1 MCSCQ
6 YLVLWRLDY
15 LISRTFFAPVLR
27 ELSSSRP
34 YPGTE
39 AAKRKPVGSCFR
51 GFLGVSGMAL
61 FWPPEPSGNQ
71 VKLNKHAGRG
81 ASGIPQKQTNVQM
94 GRGAGSPP
102 GAAFHA
108 AGSLPLRYQHEPLQP
123 LRAPKTD
130 TEARW
135 PSSTT
140 STRRTRASN
149 EATLPALREVARQAK
164 SPRSRPAPD
173 QSSTRSEATRSPA
186 HDVAKRRR
194 APALPQ
200 RPEQGQRKP
209 RSFRCSAKKGCGS
222 EALLPPCFSS
232 TRSKAANSPAR
243 EATNESDS
251 RCSKPTTAK
260 RRRTGGPSQIKISPE
275 SPLSGQQ
282 GQFALAVLGFV
293 HRTST
298 ARQTPTAHLRT
309 SRNCA
314 MINPCTRNERTRS
327 LRVANFDIA
336 SCKLRVHS
344 STRLALSCHGEFRLA
359 TRATRTAPKAALP
372 HGRSKWGGSHR
383 EPTYIGPLHVQG
395 SHKPSQMG
403 RLPGSCLCM
412 RARLPVKAACM
423 QRKPRT
429 RALAHRALA
438 HLKTQTTTYPESP
451 PRRAARAVV
460 PVVWVSRAVHE
471 PTQRG
476 EEQRTNGGV
485 AVWAVQTGSS

>member
-1 MCSCQ
+1 
-6 YLVLWRLDY
+6 
-15 LISRTFFAPVLR
+15 
-27 ELSSSRP
+27 
-34 YPGTE
+34 
-39 AAKRKPVGSCFR
+39 
-51 GFLGVSGMAL
+51 MAL

-81 ASGIPQKQTNVQM
+81 ASGIPQKQTHVQM

-309 SRNCA
+309 SRNRA
-314 MINPCTRNERTRS
+314 MINPRTRNERTRS
-327 LRVANFDIA
+327 LRVANFECIRALDSRSRAMASSAWPLAQPEPHRRRRCRTGGQNGAARIA
-336 SCKLRVHS
+336 SRPTSAPCMCKGATSRAKWAVCPARACACARVC
-344 STRLALSCHGEFRLA
+344 LSRR
-359 TRATRTAPKAALP
+359 RACK
-372 HGRSKWGGSHR
+372 
-383 EPTYIGPLHVQG
+383 EN
-395 SHKPSQMG
+395 
-403 RLPGSCLCM
+403 
-412 RARLPVKAACM
+412 
-423 QRKPRT
+423 
-429 RALAHRALA
+429 RALAHSRNKSTLKNTNNHIPREPAKAGSLSKGGCARCVGFLVRCTNPHNEAKSTAPTAALPYGRC
-438 HLKTQTTTYPESP
+438 K
-451 PRRAARAVV
+451 RAARNA
-460 PVVWVSRAVHE
+460 S
-471 PTQRG
+471 
-476 EEQRTNGGV
+476 
-485 AVWAVQTGSS
+485 